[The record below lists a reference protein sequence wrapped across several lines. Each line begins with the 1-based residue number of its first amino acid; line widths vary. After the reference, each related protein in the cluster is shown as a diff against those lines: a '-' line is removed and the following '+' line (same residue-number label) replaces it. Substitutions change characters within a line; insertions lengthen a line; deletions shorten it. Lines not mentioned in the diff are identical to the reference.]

1 MKTEMYDASDLLYL
15 CGVILGR
22 DVALVGGN
30 NHQLRNLWE
39 ILSQLTGVKAMAAPL
54 WV

>member
-1 MKTEMYDASDLLYL
+1 MYDASDLLYL
-15 CGVILGR
+15 CGVLILGR
-22 DVALVGGN
+22 DIVIGGGN

-39 ILSQLTGVKAMAAPL
+39 ILSQQTGVKAMAAPL